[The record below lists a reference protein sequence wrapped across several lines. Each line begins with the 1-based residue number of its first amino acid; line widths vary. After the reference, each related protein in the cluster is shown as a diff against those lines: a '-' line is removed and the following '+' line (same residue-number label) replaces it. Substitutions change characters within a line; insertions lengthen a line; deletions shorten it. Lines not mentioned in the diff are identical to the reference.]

1 MVSGES
7 DGALISSS
15 NDTSGFTLYGNGD
28 IELST
33 LVTITGVRANVRMPE
48 ATFLDFYETITRH
61 SLNDAVRVAIAG
73 MRMAGHEPTS
83 EETLRITALLSVLK
97 SNGDL
102 FYGDQEEAMLE
113 STYRKLVN
121 REETYEEAA
130 ARARAFLRVDYSRD
144 TWRKKVTRFA
154 ERKGYPKV
162 GQRQRYG

>member
-1 MVSGES
+1 MTSSGT
-7 DGALISSS
+7 
-15 NDTSGFTLYGNGD
+15 TSEFTLYGNGD

-33 LVTITGVRANVRMPE
+33 VAPATGVRANVRMPE
-48 ATFLDFYETITRH
+48 AAFLDFYETIIRH
-61 SLNDAVRVAIAG
+61 SIKDAYNVAAAG
-73 MRMAGHEPTS
+73 IRMAGREPTQAES
-83 EETLRITALLSVLK
+83 DRIWALLPVLRV
-97 SNGDL
+97 NGDL

-162 GQRQRYG
+162 GLRQRNS